1 MWMPIGR
8 SVRLLDDLNP
18 PINLNKSQYANAWV
32 IAVYR
37 MKEALVEHGFCA
49 DRNFFRALEKIAFSV
64 SFIGLDPD
72 RIVWLINTYRFLS
85 MTY

>member
-1 MWMPIGR
+1 
-8 SVRLLDDLNP
+8 
-18 PINLNKSQYANAWV
+18 
-32 IAVYR
+32 